1 MATPP
6 GTATPPG
13 MSAPERIRS
22 SRSPTWPSFPLRM
35 SRTGQV
41 QRHRPT
47 VGPGPGRTARI
58 RTARIRT
65 ALPGA
70 ARLSQAPRKLR
81 VRLRRMSR
89 AGGSSQPPRRPG
101 SECLRRTNRPMR
113 GVPRRRVPDRGRRR
127 PAARMSRAGQHGQG
141 RNGRAPPR
149 IRTRGQGLAVRR
161 PPRAWGRI
169 RAAWG
174 WRRRCGRCGGGVMR
188 RASSRNR
195 HRRLGRRGNRDGSS
209 HTGRDPRRR
218 RHRHRRGRTNG
229 HRGRAKGQRTGRPRP
244 GAGSRAVPC
253 CRPA

>member
-1 MATPP
+1 MAIPP

-65 ALPGA
+65 ARIRTALPGA

-89 AGGSSQPPRRPG
+89 AGGSGRPPRRPG
-101 SECLRRTNRPMR
+101 SECLRRTSRPMR
-113 GVPRRRVPDRGRRR
+113 GAPRRRVPDRGRRR
-127 PAARMSRAGQHGQG
+127 RAARMSRAGQRGRG
-141 RNGRAPPR
+141 RNGKPPPRTPGRNGKPPPR

-161 PPRAWGRI
+161 PPRARERI

-174 WRRRCGRCGGGVMR
+174 WRRRCGRCGGGGMR
-188 RASSRNR
+188 RASSRTR
-195 HRRLGRRGNRDGSS
+195 HRRLGSRRNRDGSS

-218 RHRHRRGRTNG
+218 RHRHRR
-229 HRGRAKGQRTGRPRP
+229 PR
-244 GAGSRAVPC
+244 
-253 CRPA
+253 